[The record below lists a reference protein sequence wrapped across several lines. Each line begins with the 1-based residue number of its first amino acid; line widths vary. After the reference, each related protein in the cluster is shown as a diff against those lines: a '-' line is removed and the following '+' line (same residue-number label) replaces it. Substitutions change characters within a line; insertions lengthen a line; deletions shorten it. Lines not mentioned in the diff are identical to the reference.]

1 MTVLIVIHFISSDN
15 KIMQRG
21 SFPLK
26 GKAKEVVALE
36 FWKWIKRE
44 MPFECEIEKITCDGE
59 DITEV
64 VKGLERS
71 KLNEL

>member
-26 GKAKEVVALE
+26 GKTKEQVAFE
-36 FWKWIKRE
+36 WWKKIRRE
-44 MPFECEIEKITCDGE
+44 MPYGGELEKVLADGE
-59 DITEV
+59 DITEK
-64 VKGLERS
+64 VKEMENAPLD
-71 KLNEL
+71 